1 MISIGLF
8 ELTLLIAFL
17 IAFISAVCNVYIAKS
32 KGRSSVFW
40 SLMGLFFSLIATAI
54 LLILPARESG
64 SKETLSL

>member
-8 ELTLLIAFL
+8 ELTLLIAF
-17 IAFISAVCNVYIAKS
+17 IFAVCNIYIAKT

-54 LLILPARESG
+54 LLILSPVGE
-64 SKETLSL
+64 KTETRKI